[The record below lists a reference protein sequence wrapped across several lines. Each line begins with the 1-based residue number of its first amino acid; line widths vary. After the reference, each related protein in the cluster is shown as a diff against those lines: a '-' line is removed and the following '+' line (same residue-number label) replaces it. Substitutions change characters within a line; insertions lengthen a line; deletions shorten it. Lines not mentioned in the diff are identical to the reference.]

1 MENQEARVFLLR
13 GSVKNERQRSQQYK
27 VQQGVAIGKS
37 NEETSVA
44 TRTRKCT
51 EQVDTAESVLASAE
65 LLETIEVVPFHED
78 FMH

>member
-1 MENQEARVFLLR
+1 MGKHTFKC
-13 GSVKNERQRSQQYK
+13 VKNEKQRSQQYK

-44 TRTRKCT
+44 ARTRKCS
-51 EQVDTAESVLASAE
+51 EQVDTGELVLASAD
-65 LLETIEVVPFHED
+65 LLETIETVPFHED

>member
-1 MENQEARVFLLR
+1 M
-13 GSVKNERQRSQQYK
+13 QRSQQYK
-27 VQQGVAIGKS
+27 VHQGVAIGKS

-44 TRTRKCT
+44 ARPRKCS